1 MVFPVN
7 FFQQKRVCRQNL
19 DLSCSTA
26 LLLGKF
32 FFIKEFIKQVDE
44 GPGNATGCDCQSDPY
59 SSRSK
64 HLISLMQIDMLL

>member
-1 MVFPVN
+1 MIFPVN
-7 FFQQKRVCRQNL
+7 FFQQKRVRRQNL
-19 DLSCSTA
+19 DLSCPAA
-26 LLLGKF
+26 LLLRK